1 MKEIKQNIT
10 YFPLFNGDYFHLNIF
25 ENNLNLNQAL
35 NSSLNLNDSLSN
47 AIRKTF
53 YNYLYEGINKN

>member
-25 ENNLNLNQAL
+25 ENTINLNQ
-35 NSSLNLNDSLSN
+35 SLNIGLNLKTTLSN
-47 AIRKTF
+47 SMRKTF